1 MAVSKDRIDFS
12 RFLLRLAIG
21 GMATWAGFE
30 AIRHGGVPATLVQAA
45 HGLLHLIEMLCG
57 LLVVIG
63 LWMPAAS
70 LVLAVVMAWPLVAGW
85 LHGAPLLGNLH
96 GLFLLLVTLAAALGG
111 AGKWAI
117 GRD

>member
-1 MAVSKDRIDFS
+1 MAVSKNRIDVS

-21 GMATWAGFE
+21 GMAIWWGFD
-30 AIRHGGVPATLVQAA
+30 ALRHSSFPATFMQVAY
-45 HGLLHLIEMLCG
+45 GLLHLIELVCG

-63 LWMPAAS
+63 LLMPAAS
-70 LVLAVVMAWPLVAGW
+70 LVLAVVVAWPLVAGW

-96 GLFLLLVTLAAALGG
+96 GLFLLLVTLAAAVGG
-111 AGKWAI
+111 AGRWAV

>member
-21 GMATWAGFE
+21 GMATWMGFE
-30 AIRHGGVPATLVQAA
+30 ALRHGGFPSTLVQAA
-45 HGLLHLIEMLCG
+45 HGMLHLIEVLCG

-63 LWMPAAS
+63 LWMSAAS
-70 LVLAVVMAWPLVAGW
+70 LVLAVVMAWPVVAGW

-96 GLFLLLVTLAAALGG
+96 GLFLLLVTLAAALAG
-111 AGKWAI
+111 AGKWSV